1 MSGLITMQN
10 ILFFGDSL
18 TAGYGLASATT
29 ESFPALIEEKIRAE
43 NLPYRVINAGISGS
57 TTAGGLTRLDFWLN
71 QPIAVFVLELGIND
85 ILRGVPPHTVA
96 QNLQTIINKVKA
108 KYPQV
113 KLALLGMEIPEFLGG
128 AIARE
133 FSAIYHKLAE
143 SNQMAFVP
151 FLLEGV
157 SGRKHLNLW
166 DRIHPSAAGYKIVAE
181 LVWPVLK
188 KIL

>member
-1 MSGLITMQN
+1 MQN

-18 TAGYGLASATT
+18 TAGYGLPSAAT

-43 NLPYRVINAGISGS
+43 NFQYRVINAGVSGG
-57 TTAGGLTRLDFWLN
+57 TTAGGLTRLDYWLN

-85 ILRGVPPHTVA
+85 ILRGVPPHTIA
-96 QNLQTIINKVKA
+96 QNLQAIINKVKV
-108 KYPQV
+108 KHPQA

-128 AIARE
+128 ATAIE

-143 SNQMAFVP
+143 ANQMAFVP
-151 FLLEGV
+151 FLLRGV
-157 SGRKHLNLW
+157 AGRKHLNLW
-166 DRIHPSAAGYKIVAE
+166 DRIHPSATGYKIVAE
-181 LVWPVLK
+181 LVWPVIR